1 MPTLFANST
10 RMPTGTTHT
19 EAQTTPAP
27 FVTTRLRCY
36 PAGATFPAPARV
48 ELDPTTQLAVHFDTA
63 GNAIENGEHGTNTNT
78 ETSTQTSSDGANG
91 NTDTAKDQNS
101 DQ

>member
-19 EAQTTPAP
+19 EVQTTPAP
-27 FVTTRLRCY
+27 FVTTRLRSFS
-36 PAGATFPAPARV
+36 PGATFPAPARV
-48 ELDPTTQLAVHFDTA
+48 ELDPATQLAVHFDAA
-63 GNAIENGEHGTNTNT
+63 GNVIEMGEHGTSTSS
-78 ETSTQTSSDGANG
+78 ETSTTTSSDGANG
-91 NTDTAKDQNS
+91 NTDTSKDQSS